1 MLSALAA
8 CTVHDSFSLQFPH
21 LCAELHPGGLSCCVL
36 KCMTLPLTLCVGPF
50 VNSDRCFFVLAL
62 HGVASS
68 PADTHITLKPYTLNL
83 AVAAVQVPTNL
94 AKGIKLVPI
103 KLARGVKQLADGD
116 DNKKAVISDIF
127 PKPAEASA

>member
-1 MLSALAA
+1 M
-8 CTVHDSFSLQFPH
+8 HDSATHPVRWAICQQRPLLF
-21 LCAELHPGGLSCCVL
+21 CAC
-36 KCMTLPLTLCVGPF
+36 
-50 VNSDRCFFVLAL
+50 LAWR
-62 HGVASS
+62 S
-68 PADTHITLKPYTLNL
+68 LKPSRHSHHFETITLNL

-116 DNKKAVISDIF
+116 DNKEAVISDIF

>member
-1 MLSALAA
+1 M
-8 CTVHDSFSLQFPH
+8 
-21 LCAELHPGGLSCCVL
+21 
-36 KCMTLPLTLCVGPF
+36 
-50 VNSDRCFFVLAL
+50 LAL
-62 HGVASS
+62 HGLASS
-68 PADTHITLKPYTLNL
+68 PANIQISMNPYTLNL

-116 DNKKAVISDIF
+116 DNKEAIVSDIF